1 LLLLPIVAV
10 FNDLI
15 VKILFFNGM
24 NYLDFIIGA
33 LVIISAISG
42 YKKGLIHQLA
52 SLAALILGIFLAVKF
67 SKMVYPFIVNHFT
80 SSENI
85 AKVSAFIAIFILVVI
100 AVLLL
105 GKFLH
110 KTFEDVE
117 LGLINKISGSV
128 FSIVKTIFILS
139 AIMVL
144 LRLSIIHL
152 NWPKTNDIEKS
163 ALYKPVEA
171 MAPAIFPY
179 LKMEKEQKL
188 NPEKK

>member
-1 LLLLPIVAV
+1 
-10 FNDLI
+10 
-15 VKILFFNGM
+15 M
-24 NYLDFIIGA
+24 NYLDFIIAA
-33 LVIISAISG
+33 LVIIGAVSG

-67 SKMVYPFIVNHFT
+67 SKLASPFIMNHFT
-80 SSENI
+80 SSENV
-85 AKVSAFIAIFILVVI
+85 AKVSAFIAIFILVVV

-117 LGLINKISGSV
+117 LGLINKICGCI
-128 FSIVKTIFILS
+128 FSIAKTIFILS

-152 NWPKTNDIEKS
+152 HWPDPEDTERS

-179 LKMEKEQKL
+179 LKMEEGQHL
-188 NPEKK
+188 DHENN

>member
-1 LLLLPIVAV
+1 
-10 FNDLI
+10 
-15 VKILFFNGM
+15 M

-33 LVIISAISG
+33 LVIISAITG
-42 YKKGLIHQLA
+42 YRKGLIHQLA
-52 SLAALILGIFLAVKF
+52 SLAALILGIYIAVKF
-67 SKMVYPFIVNHFT
+67 SKLFAPFVLDHFT
-80 SSENI
+80 TSENT
-85 AKVSAFIAIFILVVI
+85 AKVIAFIALFILVVI
-100 AVLLL
+100 GILLL

-117 LGLINKISGSV
+117 LGLINKIGGSV
-128 FSIVKTIFILS
+128 FSVAKLVFILS

-152 NWPKTNDIEKS
+152 HWPNIKDIEKS

-179 LKMEKEQKL
+179 LKMEDEQK
-188 NPEKK
+188 NNVQNK

>member
-1 LLLLPIVAV
+1 
-10 FNDLI
+10 
-15 VKILFFNGM
+15 M
-24 NYLDFIIGA
+24 NYLDFIIIA

-67 SKMVYPFIVNHFT
+67 SKLVAPFILNHFT

-85 AKVSAFIAIFILVVI
+85 AKVSAFFAIFILVVI

-117 LGLINKISGSV
+117 LGLINKISGSI
-128 FSIVKTIFILS
+128 FSIAKTIFILS

-152 NWPKTNDIEKS
+152 NWPNTNDIEKS

-171 MAPAIFPY
+171 MAPSIFPY
-179 LKMEKEQKL
+179 LKMEEEQKV
-188 NPEKK
+188 NPAKK

>member
-1 LLLLPIVAV
+1 
-10 FNDLI
+10 
-15 VKILFFNGM
+15 M

-33 LVIISAISG
+33 LVIISAITG
-42 YKKGLIHQLA
+42 FRKGLIHQLA

-67 SKMVYPFIVNHFT
+67 SKLVAPFIMDHFA

-117 LGLINKISGSV
+117 LGLLNKISGSI
-128 FSIVKTIFILS
+128 FSVVKTIFILS

-179 LKMEKEQKL
+179 LKMDEEQKV
-188 NPEKK
+188 NPVKK